1 MSDRLVDLETEAAY
15 LGSVLNIGGSELER
29 YPVQP
34 DDMAG
39 GAHMAILGAMHS
51 LHARSEE
58 ITPMGVRIELQR
70 HGRMSSVGDDLLM
83 TLGSTLGDTASA
95 SRRCRELAAA
105 RRLRAAAVASVGL
118 VESGRMAEAREVMQ
132 AAAMAPTG
140 LDGNRSMSMREAMTA
155 AVEAWKA
162 IADGTASAGIKLRLG
177 DVVDSAL
184 TGMPGDT
191 IVVAARTGVGKSSLV
206 DRALLLLAQGG
217 VKCSKVSVEDG
228 AEDYASKALS
238 QLSGVNTS
246 VFWGG
251 DPRPSERDWA
261 GVYRAA
267 GEHCD
272 LPCRFTQIESCAL
285 DGVLSQMAIDAR
297 AHGCRVIV
305 VDYLQ
310 AIAGPSMGSTRES
323 INATLGALIATARTL
338 GVVLILVSQLKR
350 PETGNPF
357 REPTEL
363 DLKESG
369 SIEERAQG
377 LVLLWR
383 TSDDATS
390 TKFGVVLGK
399 VAKVKRG
406 PSGQRFAVRR
416 AAGGMLVDV
425 DYKEAVDGD
434 SF

>member
-1 MSDRLVDLETEAAY
+1 MTDRLVDLETEGAY
-15 LGSVLNIGGSELER
+15 LGSVLNIGAQELER

-39 GAHMAILGAMHS
+39 GAHQSILGAMHS

-58 ITPMGVRIELQR
+58 ITPMAIRIELQR
-70 HGRMSSVGDDLLM
+70 HGRLASVGDGLLA

-105 RRLRAAAVASVGL
+105 RRLRAAAAASVAL
-118 VESGRMAEAREVMQ
+118 VESGRMAEARETMQ
-132 AAAMAPTG
+132 AASMAPTG
-140 LDGNRSMSMREAMTA
+140 LDENRSMTLREAMIK
-155 AVEAWKA
+155 AVETWQA
-162 IADGTASAGIKLRLG
+162 ISEGTGAGIKLRLSE
-177 DVVDSAL
+177 VVDQAL

-206 DRALLLLAQGG
+206 DRALLLLAQDGI
-217 VKCSKVSVEDG
+217 KCSKISVEDG
-228 AEDYASKALS
+228 AEDYAAKALS
-238 QLSGVNTS
+238 QLSGINTA

-251 DPRPSERDWA
+251 EPRPSQRDWD

-267 GEHCD
+267 EQNCD

-285 DGVLSQMAIDAR
+285 DGVVSQMAIDAR
-297 AHGCRVIV
+297 AHGCRVIA

-310 AIAGPSMGSTRES
+310 AIAGPPGPTRES
-323 INATLGALIATARTL
+323 INATLGALISTARTL
-338 GVVLILVSQLKR
+338 GVVLVLVSQLKR

-383 TSDDATS
+383 TSDDAKS
-390 TKFGVVLGK
+390 TQFGVVLGK

-425 DYKEAVDGD
+425 DLADMVSDDK
-434 SF
+434 SL